1 MTKTIMQ
8 KPAWRQF
15 TYNMPASLLLLAS
28 IGLAIPS
35 QARSDDVELERQ
47 QVDQA
52 IVRALEFLSRQQQP
66 SGAWALDSFG
76 ESTAGTSLA
85 VMSFLAAGHVPGEG
99 PYGEQIE
106 RGIRWVIE
114 HQEANGMLVARRSH
128 GPMYS
133 HGISTLMLAEVVGM
147 VQEKDAANVR
157 KALEKAI
164 RLIIE
169 AQSVSK
175 DQRHAGG
182 WRYQVDSR
190 DSDLSVTGWQV
201 MALRAAKDI
210 GCDVPKDSIDAAVEY
225 VKQCS
230 VKDNRGFGY
239 QPGNGQTQTLTGTGI
254 TCLEV
259 CGDHHSVEALGGAD
273 YLLDNP
279 LRYRSNYFYYGVYY
293 SGVGMFKMGDQY
305 ADTYEALLAKLLLPI
320 QEADGSWKAVHGSE
334 RSHGRVYATSMAVLA
349 LSIHYRF
356 LPIYQR

>member
-1 MTKTIMQ
+1 MTRRRLLIATLVSVVG
-8 KPAWRQF
+8 W
-15 TYNMPASLLLLAS
+15 ASCPTAH
-28 IGLAIPS
+28 A
-35 QARSDDVELERQ
+35 DDLEVERKR
-47 QVDQA
+47 VDEA
-52 IVRALEFLSRQQQP
+52 IVRALEYLSRNQQP

-106 RGIRWVIE
+106 RGIRWVVE
-114 HQEANGMLVARRSH
+114 HQENNGMLVARRSH

-133 HGISTLMLAEVVGM
+133 HGISTLMLAEVAGM
-147 VQEKDAANVR
+147 VSEKDAADVR
-157 KALEKAI
+157 TALEKAI

-169 AQSVSK
+169 AQAVSK
-175 DQRHAGG
+175 DRRHTGG

-210 GCDVPKDSIDAAVEY
+210 GCDVPKDAIDAAVEY

-230 VKDNRGFGY
+230 VRDNRGFGY
-239 QPGNGQTQTLTGTGI
+239 QPGNGQTQTLSGTGI

-259 CGDHHSVEALGGAD
+259 CGDHHSVEALGGAN
-273 YLLDNP
+273 YLMDHP
-279 LRYRSNYFYYGVYY
+279 LEYRSNYFYYGVYY
-293 SGVGMFKMGDQY
+293 TGVGMFKMGDQY
-305 ADTYEALLAKLLLPI
+305 ADTYEALLANLLLPI

-334 RSHGRVYATSMAVLA
+334 RSHGRVYATTMALLA
-349 LSIHYRF
+349 LSIHYRY